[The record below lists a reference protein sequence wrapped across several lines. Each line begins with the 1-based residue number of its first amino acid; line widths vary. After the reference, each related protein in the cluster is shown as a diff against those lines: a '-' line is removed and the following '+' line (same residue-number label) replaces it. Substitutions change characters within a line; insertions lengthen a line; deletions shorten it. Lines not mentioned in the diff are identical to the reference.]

1 MNDAPSLRERILQAA
16 LNAVRASLDGL
27 AVAVLREPAAAL
39 SRDQCPALV
48 LHAESESVTSR
59 SNDRVTRELTLR
71 LVAITRAVPPASPQ
85 AQADQLITRAHVA
98 LMALT
103 ALTADITLGGLALSL
118 RELDT
123 EWDVED
129 ADALACAVTVRY
141 QVSYRTLAADLRI
154 AG

>member
-16 LNAVRASLDGL
+16 LDAVRASLDGL

-48 LHAESESVTSR
+48 LHAESESVTYR
-59 SNDRVTRELTLR
+59 SNDRAARELTLR

-85 AQADQLITRAHVA
+85 MLADQLITRAHAA
-98 LMALT
+98 LMALM
-103 ALTADITLGGLALSL
+103 ADVTLGGLALSL

-129 ADALACAVTVRY
+129 ADALACAVTARY